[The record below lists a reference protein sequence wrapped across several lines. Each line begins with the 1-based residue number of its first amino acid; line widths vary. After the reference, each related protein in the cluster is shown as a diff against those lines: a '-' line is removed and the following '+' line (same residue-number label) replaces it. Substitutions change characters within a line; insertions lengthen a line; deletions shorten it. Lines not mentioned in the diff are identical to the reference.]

1 MTAAGRSN
9 SIVFLGLWNR
19 GACAWHSGAER
30 KSMTARMVVCEIY
43 SDQSVEKISLAG
55 WGKSFR
61 FGEYI
66 GILRA

>member
-1 MTAAGRSN
+1 MA
-9 SIVFLGLWNR
+9 
-19 GACAWHSGAER
+19 SGAER
-30 KSMTARMVVCEIY
+30 KSMTASMVVCEIC

-55 WGKSFR
+55 WGKLFR

>member
-1 MTAAGRSN
+1 MEL
-9 SIVFLGLWNR
+9 V
-19 GACAWHSGAER
+19 HGAER
-30 KSMTARMVVCEIY
+30 KSMTASMVICEIY

-55 WGKSFR
+55 WGKPSG

>member
-1 MTAAGRSN
+1 MELVHG
-9 SIVFLGLWNR
+9 
-19 GACAWHSGAER
+19 SGAER
-30 KSMTARMVVCEIY
+30 KSMTASMVVCEIC